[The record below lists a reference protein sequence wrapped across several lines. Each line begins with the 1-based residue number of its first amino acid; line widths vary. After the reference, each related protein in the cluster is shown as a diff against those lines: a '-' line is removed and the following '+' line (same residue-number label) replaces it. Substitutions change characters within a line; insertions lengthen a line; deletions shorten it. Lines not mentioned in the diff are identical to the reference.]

1 MSREIKIRFWDKTT
15 NTMIYPIANYE
26 SMCIVNGEM
35 KPSLNNSITDN
46 WNWYKREY
54 EPLEYTGLKDK
65 NGKEIYEGDI
75 VKTHEGH
82 LMTVIWQDNGF
93 KLMFKFK
100 RTYQGESYTET
111 RKDISLNGSNDK
123 RWGCEV
129 IGNIYKKQEL
139 LKECDHN
146 E

>member
-1 MSREIKIRFWDKTT
+1 MSREIKFRAWDKLK
-15 NTMIYPIANYE
+15 NKMIYNIENEFEEKITLGVDCFGYYLDEE
-26 SMCIVNGEM
+26 SGFEVMQ
-35 KPSLNNSITDN
+35 
-46 WNWYKREY
+46 
-54 EPLEYTGLKDK
+54 YTGLKDK

-111 RKDISLNGSNDK
+111 KKDISLNGSNDK

-129 IGNIYKKQEL
+129 IGNIYKKPEL

>member
-1 MSREIKIRFWDKTT
+1 MSREIKFRAWHKNDNYMCQNVKTDFLDRD
-15 NTMIYPIANYE
+15 Y
-26 SMCIVNGEM
+26 
-35 KPSLNNSITDN
+35 
-46 WNWYKREY
+46 
-54 EPLEYTGLKDK
+54 LEFMQYTGLKDK
-65 NGKEIYEGDI
+65 NDKEIYEGDI
-75 VKTHEGH
+75 VKSHEGH

-129 IGNIYKKQEL
+129 IGNIYENPEL
-139 LKECDHN
+139 LKED
-146 E
+146 

>member
-1 MSREIKIRFWDKTT
+1 MSREIKFRAWDKKEKQ
-15 NTMIYPIANYE
+15 MII
-26 SMCIVNGEM
+26 
-35 KPSLNNSITDN
+35 PSFIKNDE
-46 WNWYKREY
+46 KEDEY
-54 EPLEYTGLKDK
+54 YVLMQYTGLKDK
-65 NGKEIYEGDI
+65 NDKEIYEGDI
-75 VKTHEGH
+75 VKSHEGY

-129 IGNIYKKQEL
+129 IGNIYKNPEL
-139 LKECDHN
+139 LKED
-146 E
+146 

>member
-1 MSREIKIRFWDKTT
+1 MSREIKFRGLIEDIEENEWIYGYYFEDGDKESNIQELVTEE
-15 NTMIYPIANYE
+15 IAAVKYE
-26 SMCIVNGEM
+26 TVGQ
-35 KPSLNNSITDN
+35 
-46 WNWYKREY
+46 
-54 EPLEYTGLKDK
+54 YTGLKDR
-65 NGKEIYEGDI
+65 NSKEIYEGDI

-123 RWGCEV
+123 RWGCKV
-129 IGNIYKKQEL
+129 IGNIYEDPNL
-139 LKECDHN
+139 LKEN
-146 E
+146 

>member
-1 MSREIKIRFWDKTT
+1 MSREIKFRAWDKLK
-15 NTMIYPIANYE
+15 NKMIYNIENEFEEKITLGVDCFGYYLDEE
-26 SMCIVNGEM
+26 SGFEVMQ
-35 KPSLNNSITDN
+35 
-46 WNWYKREY
+46 
-54 EPLEYTGLKDK
+54 YTGLKDK

-100 RTYQGESYTET
+100 RTYQGESYTKT

-129 IGNIYKKQEL
+129 IGNIYKKPEL
-139 LKECDHN
+139 LKEC
-146 E
+146 EE

>member
-1 MSREIKIRFWDKTT
+1 MSREIKFRAWDKLK
-15 NTMIYPIANYE
+15 NKMIYNIENEFEEKITLGVDCFGYYLDEE
-26 SMCIVNGEM
+26 SGFEVMQ
-35 KPSLNNSITDN
+35 
-46 WNWYKREY
+46 
-54 EPLEYTGLKDK
+54 YTGLKDK

-129 IGNIYKKQEL
+129 IGNIYKKPEL